1 MASENNETQI
11 SRIIYHRVLSIM
23 KFTLD
28 LEEQKYPE
36 KGRHDDR
43 YKFFKKQL
51 MSQTY
56 ENLRGLF
63 LELEEAGLIESTEYS
78 EDVKDG
84 YKPTSSGGSGFVNS
98 KNLDQWLQ
106 SVNE

>member
-1 MASENNETQI
+1 
-11 SRIIYHRVLSIM
+11 M

-51 MSQTY
+51 MSHTY
-56 ENLRGLF
+56 DNLRGLF
-63 LELEEAGLIESTEYS
+63 GELEAAKLIESTDYP

-84 YKPTSSGGSGFVNS
+84 YKPTSSGGSGFVNT
-98 KNLDQWLQ
+98 KQLDQWLQ